1 MISDHLESYRLEKD
15 VKFNM
20 LIDKT
25 DFSDEAK
32 DLISEL
38 HSRLLDLELK
48 SCKSKIQDS
57 EKTSLL
63 HSSSDAPSYS
73 SIKTKI
79 KSRTYDMDKKKGFLD
94 SVSLAEQKAKEFNR
108 FFPNR

>member
-25 DFSDEAK
+25 DFADEAK
-32 DLISEL
+32 DLILEL
-38 HSRLLDLELK
+38 HSRLLDLEVK
-48 SCKSKIQDS
+48 SCKSKLQDT

-63 HSSSDAPSYS
+63 HCSSDAPSYS
-73 SIKTKI
+73 SIKTKV
-79 KSRTYDMDKKKGFLD
+79 KSRSFNIDKKKGFLD
-94 SVSLAEQKAKEFNR
+94 SVSLAEQKAQEFNR
-108 FFPNR
+108 LY